1 MNGIVK
7 YSLWA
12 EIKFASFVVF
22 ETKLFQHEEKR
33 LSGEEVPYEISD
45 KDLVNI
51 TRTHNRNGTKKY
63 IDYIMGVEIQ
73 KLKQLRKKRYSMHN
87 EKFEIERNSDDVISL
102 FKQVQ
107 GLIDRITSNKGYSLP
122 PIR

>member
-1 MNGIVK
+1 
-7 YSLWA
+7 
-12 EIKFASFVVF
+12 
-22 ETKLFQHEEKR
+22 
-33 LSGEEVPYEISD
+33 
-45 KDLVNI
+45 
-51 TRTHNRNGTKKY
+51 
-63 IDYIMGVEIQ
+63 MGVEIQ